1 MSPDAPVTATLKVPS
16 RSALPPRPPDALVG
30 QAATWRDREITWS
43 MMP

>member
-1 MSPDAPVTATLKVPS
+1 MSPDAPVTATLNGPS
-16 RSALPPRPPDALVG
+16 GRAAAAASAPEG